1 MRLLFLCHAHPE
13 LQAGGTEIFSRE
25 LFRELRARTGITG
38 AYLAGTSAGQRPQ
51 APGTAFQATGV
62 ATDELLMWT
71 AGFDGFFLSQ
81 IDLHGVVP
89 ELSSFLSQMR
99 PDVVHLHHT
108 LQLGVEILPL
118 IRRVL
123 PQARIV
129 LTLHDYYAICANDG
143 QMCTT
148 EGLLC
153 TGASID
159 ACRRC
164 LPDRSATD
172 FRLRELHIRGAF
184 RAVDRFVSPSRFLRD
199 RFIAWGIDPGR
210 IEVIRNGLPP
220 VARVQARPAPD
231 GRRDRFGFFGH
242 INRFKGAT
250 VALEASARLSRAGFG
265 HHLAIHGG
273 TAYQTADTIER
284 FERALSAAPDA
295 RHSGPY
301 RREDQSRRIAG
312 TDWIIV
318 PSIWWENAPL
328 VIQEAF
334 SQGRPVICGNI
345 GGMAEAVRDGVDG
358 LHFPVGDAAGLAQV
372 MRRAVEE
379 PGLWQHLADGILPP
393 RTVGDAADE
402 HLALYSDLVS
412 GEILPRRSAA

>member
-148 EGLLC
+148 EGLLLH
-153 TGASID
+153 
-159 ACRRC
+159 RRVNRRVPA
-164 LPDRSATD
+164 LPA
-172 FRLRELHIRGAF
+172 
-184 RAVDRFVSPSRFLRD
+184 
-199 RFIAWGIDPGR
+199 
-210 IEVIRNGLPP
+210 
-220 VARVQARPAPD
+220 
-231 GRRDRFGFFGH
+231 
-242 INRFKGAT
+242 
-250 VALEASARLSRAGFG
+250 
-265 HHLAIHGG
+265 
-273 TAYQTADTIER
+273 
-284 FERALSAAPDA
+284 
-295 RHSGPY
+295 
-301 RREDQSRRIAG
+301 
-312 TDWIIV
+312 
-318 PSIWWENAPL
+318 
-328 VIQEAF
+328 
-334 SQGRPVICGNI
+334 
-345 GGMAEAVRDGVDG
+345 
-358 LHFPVGDAAGLAQV
+358 
-372 MRRAVEE
+372 
-379 PGLWQHLADGILPP
+379 
-393 RTVGDAADE
+393 
-402 HLALYSDLVS
+402 
-412 GEILPRRSAA
+412 